1 MAEPLV
7 LDNRSAIDVTE
18 SVVVLMAKDLP
29 VGSDF
34 DVTVGVLE
42 DVDVAMDERAVGLA
56 VLEQID
62 DLVVLQGKRAG
73 HLALHPPAEDQVQIL
88 CAAPIGS

>member
-7 LDNRSAIDVTE
+7 LDNRSAIDVAE
-18 SVVVLMAKDLP
+18 PVVALMAKDLA
-29 VGSDF
+29 VGSNL
-34 DVTVGVLE
+34 DVTVGVFV

-62 DLVVLQGKRAG
+62 DLVVLQGKGAG
-73 HLALHPPAEDQVQIL
+73 HLALHPPTEDQV
-88 CAAPIGS
+88 